1 MNGRLNEAQLE
12 LLKAF
17 SVPMTDEELDEF
29 RKWIL
34 EFKVRK
40 LQQHMDEVWEKR
52 GIHPDQL
59 LGEHM
64 RTPYFKK

>member
-12 LLKAF
+12 LLKVF
-17 SVPMTDEELDEF
+17 SKPMSNDEF
-29 RKWIL
+29 EEFKKWIL

-40 LQQHMDEVWEKR
+40 LQQYMDEVWENK

-64 RTPYFKK
+64 RTPYIKK